1 MSGIY
6 VGHLDHALP
15 PFAAAES
22 YQQARPS
29 LPDRERQMTIIM
41 GCGGRE
47 RQTMA
52 MTAAAAAD
60 NRRARRLLACVAA
73 AAAAVVVAWGKGRLT
88 TAGKRG
94 KGGKGGKGA

>member
-1 MSGIY
+1 M
-6 VGHLDHALP
+6 
-15 PFAAAES
+15 
-22 YQQARPS
+22 PS
-29 LPDRERQMTIIM
+29 LYGGRGRELSTSAILLPDRERQMTIIM

-52 MTAAAAAD
+52 MTAAAATDTD
-60 NRRARRLLACVAA
+60 NRRARRLHACVA

-94 KGGKGGKGA
+94 KGGKDG